1 MCASLPTTACH
12 SLRCGTCRRPYPPAQ
27 PTLKSTTLQVVEP
40 WSGHGRNFEG
50 NLHGLM
56 IKEVLKNYAG
66 HVPTFNGCLT
76 WINNSLEDANRSS
89 FCVFFDPST
98 TICTKEIQW
107 MAPSNNGG
115 MPISGYKVQRAN
127 HDNYFFGTVQCLQAD
142 NSYLTTLPE
151 NQHSCTL
158 VDGFMWF
165 HRFFSTIVSTL
176 ISTIEML

>member
-89 FCVFFDPST
+89 FCVFLTPQRPSAPRRFNGWLPAT
-98 TICTKEIQW
+98 TVGCPSRVTRCS
-107 MAPSNNGG
+107 AP
-115 MPISGYKVQRAN
+115 I
-127 HDNYFFGTVQCLQAD
+127 
-142 NSYLTTLPE
+142 TTTTSSAP
-151 NQHSCTL
+151 
-158 VDGFMWF
+158 
-165 HRFFSTIVSTL
+165 FSVFKRTIA
-176 ISTIEML
+176 I